1 MLDFVLGSNQ
11 FVCRK
16 CKCIM
21 QKNLHFER
29 RICDMESK
37 EVFSW
42 DDEIEIVKQDYIELE
57 PGEYPFTVQNIT
69 RSYFDGSDKIPAC
82 HEMDVELLVET
93 PDGDAIVHDRFYF
106 CRKMLFKIS
115 SFAMTLGLARVGDRL
130 KIDWPALRGRS
141 GRARISTREYKN
153 RLYNQIDR
161 YIIPEEDECR
171 AF

>member
-1 MLDFVLGSNQ
+1 
-11 FVCRK
+11 
-16 CKCIM
+16 
-21 QKNLHFER
+21 
-29 RICDMESK
+29 
-37 EVFSW
+37 
-42 DDEIEIVKQDYIELE
+42 
-57 PGEYPFTVQNIT
+57 
-69 RSYFDGSDKIPAC
+69 
-82 HEMDVELLVET
+82 MDVELLVET